1 MHYDQNHKSLTSLE
15 KIVFCSFYRSSYYI
29 ITFILLSLCDIR
41 VTTNLQHYPVFHSEF
56 TISFFSLLVSF
67 FSPLHEYGSLIRK
80 YEGISRFL
88 LASSAK
94 VF

>member
-1 MHYDQNHKSLTSLE
+1 MHYDQNHKSLTSFE
-15 KIVFCSFYRSSYYI
+15 NIVFCSFYRSSYYV
-29 ITFILLSLCDIR
+29 ITFLLLFLCDIR
-41 VTTNLQHYPVFHSEF
+41 VTTNLQRYPVFHSEF
-56 TISFFSLLVSF
+56 TISFFCLLVSF

-80 YEGISRFL
+80 YEDISRFL